1 MPEDVRQEILAA
13 ARHLFAYRGFGSTSV
28 RSVVERAGVTKPTL
42 YYYFE
47 NKEALYLECVQSTF
61 AELVPLVEAALT
73 GPGDIRERLQR
84 FTHDYVQKGLE
95 DLDGVRLAL
104 TATNP
109 GIEKRPEIDLMSF
122 HTKYF
127 GPLEALF
134 AEGIETGVFRTD
146 IDPGIAVVG
155 LIGPIS
161 MHLRGAIEGLPLPE
175 DYAVRIVDIYL
186 NGVSPQ

>member
-1 MPEDVRQEILAA
+1 
-13 ARHLFAYRGFGSTSV
+13 
-28 RSVVERAGVTKPTL
+28 
-42 YYYFE
+42 
-47 NKEALYLECVQSTF
+47 
-61 AELVPLVEAALT
+61 
-73 GPGDIRERLQR
+73 
-84 FTHDYVQKGLE
+84 
-95 DLDGVRLAL
+95 
-104 TATNP
+104 
-109 GIEKRPEIDLMSF
+109 MSF